1 MCVWQ
6 LHVRHGVIVPMQV
19 PGLTTTASR
28 RNPFHLLI
36 PLAPIP
42 ASPDPV
48 SPKVAEEKR
57 GRPGPESG
65 GGLRRRGREQ
75 EEEEESREAYGELF
89 LDDGEQVCVY
99 FGMV

>member
-1 MCVWQ
+1 
-6 LHVRHGVIVPMQV
+6 MQV

-36 PLAPIP
+36 PLARIP
-42 ASPDPV
+42 TSPDPV

-57 GRPGPESG
+57 GRPGPEGG
-65 GGLRRRGREQ
+65 GGLRLRGREQ
-75 EEEEESREAYGELF
+75 EEEESREAHGELF

-99 FGMV
+99 LCMV